1 MRPRSGFVRIGIQ
14 WCVWLVVPILVVFA
28 FSVPR
33 KGFLIPYSPHAPA
46 RGKHDPRTCLAC
58 QDARRRGGDLSLHA
72 ELGDEA
78 NVEYP
83 EGHPLKGH
91 EHLLD
96 GK

>member
-1 MRPRSGFVRIGIQ
+1 MRPRFGFVRIGIQ
-14 WCVWLVVPILVVFA
+14 LSVWIIVPILIVFA
-28 FSVPR
+28 FSVCK
-33 KGFLIPYSPHAPA
+33 KGFVIPYNPHAPA

-58 QDARRRGGDLSLHA
+58 QDARRCGGDLSPHA

-78 NVEYP
+78 TVEYP

-91 EHLLD
+91 EHLFD